1 MQPTIVENGKNNSKM
16 LETRI
21 KIAVKLAGG
30 AKKLSENG
38 KFAASTIYNY
48 MKVDP
53 VPPIDFV
60 WMLAEA
66 AGVRAEWLFTGQEPM
81 YPGDSGGN
89 ENLEVGGVRFGE
101 VKIPIINVVASA
113 GGGSDFGDGEQVD
126 HLSFSLKMLLELGNP
141 DQMQII
147 KIEGDSMEPEL
158 ASGDH
163 VMIDQSQT
171 KLADGLHAVFVDGHL
186 FVKRVHVTGR
196 LKASLV
202 STNASYPAFE
212 IQIADPDDIDDID
225 QDCARII
232 GRVVWAGRAL

>member
-1 MQPTIVENGKNNSKM
+1 
-16 LETRI
+16 
-21 KIAVKLAGG
+21 
-30 AKKLSENG
+30 
-38 KFAASTIYNY
+38 
-48 MKVDP
+48 
-53 VPPIDFV
+53 
-60 WMLAEA
+60 
-66 AGVRAEWLFTGQEPM
+66 
-81 YPGDSGGN
+81 
-89 ENLEVGGVRFGE
+89 LEVGGVRFGE